1 MLVLTRT
8 SKQKIIVGKNIV
20 VTILKVN
27 GDQVSIGIEAP
38 KDVQILREE
47 VYLEV
52 QRENEESMIEKDNI
66 NIDITDIAKK
76 IKVK

>member
-1 MLVLTRT
+1 MLVLTRK